1 MALYPKNFSF
11 YSVPISDSGTLT
23 GNFSTL
29 LGSAGSTL
37 VAAGKSD
44 VLQAGSGPATL
55 IAASLAGSATTL
67 IGNGSS
73 SLSGGRGN
81 DLFQIPFAGDSIGGT
96 PGGNDTL
103 SSPINAID
111 LTDTLSFGSGIT
123 AVGNA
128 VYTGLGGATLT
139 GNGLKGSLIG
149 GKSGGNSLVAGTAS
163 QTLVGGRTAGVG
175 IDADTLVGN
184 GRSFL
189 LGGNGDNVYVVNA
202 QGDRIVQPV
211 GNGIASVRTSLTS
224 FNLTNTLHYGTGIQ
238 NVKQLVF
245 TNDTLSTGTVSLTG
259 NSLNNTIIGAANAKN
274 VLTAGRGSRASLVA
288 GSANDTLIGNGFS
301 TLNGGSGTN
310 LYYVSGS
317 SAGRSDVIINA
328 GAGSSVIGV
337 PQGSTPF
344 AYDLTAANSSLLPG
358 GVTRLSYTG
367 AAKATLVGNTLTG
380 NTVGDTLTGGSGTN
394 VLIAGTAGSSMTGGN
409 KGNLFADIYSSPTAI
424 STMQGGGGNDTYYV
438 SNIDDIIVEPKGP
451 YGGTDVVWTS
461 LPYFNLS
468 STNVARGVGV
478 DNLTYFGT
486 GDASLVGNS
495 LNNSLDATASTVP
508 SGGITLNGGGG
519 FDSLLGSAVSPNFF
533 VVADP
538 KYLGSNF
545 KITGGSSSL
554 GDTLSIAAPA
564 TLTDSI
570 FGSKGFQFVRNVQ
583 NLLLSSTSS
592 ATLGAAASSSGVTK
606 VLLGSG
612 PDTVNASGYTLPG
625 LTLDASANTAV
636 GDLLKGSS
644 IAGSAFLFSSPNAFQ
659 ASTVTGGSG
668 SDTLAFVS
676 SATPLTLGDGN
687 FSGNITGM
695 NLLSVPGGSVV
706 NAGTNAQATGILTIT
721 AGTGNSTL
729 SALGFTD
736 TLTIDVSAGV
746 TDSNSLVGSSVAGT
760 RFVIS
765 SPSVLSGST
774 IQGGASIDT
783 LSFTT
788 PLVAFN
794 DSIPASD
801 TSIEVLQIASSSS
814 VTLGTNFQGAGIATV
829 VAGTG
834 PDTIDAANFT
844 RSITLDARSNTSNAD
859 MLVGSSTAGSSF
871 LFSTRSAI
879 SQSTVTGGSG
889 VDTLQLTAPA
899 TLADTDFNP
908 SITQLEVLALTGST
922 AVTLD
927 AQAASTGIVSVLGGS
942 GDSSITQGAG
952 NTLALTLVG
961 GAGNDLI
968 SVATPTLLAADS
980 ISGNGGR
987 DTLLI
992 ATAST
997 SITDSVFSKTSGI
1010 ATLRLTSSSGS
1021 SLSTAAQAAGIR
1033 SVVLGSS
1040 SDTVDASAYTTGITL
1055 DATAATSLG
1064 DTLTGSATATTAF
1077 LFSTATALSASSVM
1091 GGSASDTLSLSA
1103 AATLPD
1109 SAFGKVSSL
1118 DVLVSSGASF
1128 ITLDS
1133 LAAQAGIT
1141 RVVLGD
1147 TLAGNTLSYNSTLT
1161 QTANNTLAGS
1171 VPVALT
1177 VIGGSGND
1185 SILISNSTLLAADS
1199 ITGGAGIDTLALG
1212 TAGTLDDSLFGRISG
1227 VEALSL
1233 SGISFLSFGSLAA
1246 AAGLR
1251 TFTTTGNSTLSES
1264 SLYSGGATLVGG
1276 TGNDLVQLTSRAR
1289 LLVDSIVGGAGTDTL
1304 QLTNASTLS
1313 DSDFTRI
1320 LGIER
1325 LQLTS
1330 SSRAVLGAVAQGAG
1344 INYIYAGAGS
1354 DTINAAGMSS
1364 ALTLDARANATGSL
1378 ILSGSGTAA
1387 TNFLLSGGN
1396 VLGLSTIAG
1405 GNGLDILALSSAST
1419 LGDSSFSNL
1428 SKIDALSLSGASAV
1442 TLSNKAQSSGIT
1454 SVTFGSTLSSDNSTL
1469 TQLANDTLAV
1479 TVTGG
1484 AGNDLF
1490 NIANSSILL
1499 ADSITGG
1506 AGSDTIALAT
1516 AATLNDAFTRIR
1528 TVEAFSLTG
1537 SSAVTLN
1544 SGAVT
1549 AGIVSLFGGNGNSS
1563 YLIGGS
1569 GPAAA
1574 TLSGGS
1580 GSDLFILSTAA
1591 QVGTA
1596 SISGSSGTDTLAV
1609 SALGTFNDNFTRA
1622 TSIDGLSLTGASSVT
1637 LGSAAAN
1644 AGIASVFGGAGNST
1658 FVQAQNNTLGG
1669 GNTPVAV
1676 TLVGGTLN
1684 DLFSIYGS
1692 TYLAGDSIA
1701 GGVGSDTLYL
1711 ATAATLTNAFAKV
1724 TGVEALSL
1732 TGASQVT
1739 LGSSG
1744 QTAGIAT
1751 VIGGNST
1758 TSINGSAY
1766 TSSLTISNTVS
1777 TVPSGLFGGTAADSI
1792 VGGTGADTIRGYTGS
1807 ASSNTAND
1815 TMRGGTGSDLFIM
1828 ATASDSTNAYGRG
1841 GSNTAF
1847 ISDFTSG
1854 VGGDVIQLH
1863 QFGAGSA
1870 DYSTLLGG
1878 SNLSVYYTSTQTPAN
1893 LVAVLTQTGTFN
1905 WGSNATFI

>member
-11 YSVPISDSGTLT
+11 YSVPVSDSGTLT

-44 VLQAGSGPATL
+44 VLEAGVGPATL
-55 IAASLAGSATTL
+55 IGASLAGSSTTL

-111 LTDTLSFGSGIT
+111 LTDTLSFGPGIT

-139 GNGLKGSLIG
+139 GNGLKGALIG

-163 QTLVGGRTAGVG
+163 QTLVGGRTVGVG

-202 QGDRIVQPV
+202 QGDRIAQPSGSGV
-211 GNGIASVRTSLTS
+211 ASVRTSLSS
-224 FNLTNTLHYGTGIQ
+224 FNLADTLHYGTGIQ

-259 NSLNNTIIGAANAKN
+259 NSLNNTIVGAANAKN
-274 VLTAGRGSRASLVA
+274 VLTSGRGSRASLVA

-301 TLNGGSGTN
+301 TLNGGTGTN

-317 SAGRSDVIINA
+317 SGGKSDIIINA
-328 GAGSSVIGV
+328 GAGSSVIGL

-344 AYDLTAANSSLLPG
+344 SYDLTAANSSLLSG

-367 AAKATLVGNTLTG
+367 AANATLVGNTLTG

-438 SNIDDIIVEPKGP
+438 SNLNDVIVQPKGP
-451 YGGTDVVWTS
+451 YGGTDVVWTT
-461 LPYFNLS
+461 LPYFNLAAI
-468 STNVARGVGV
+468 NVAGGVGV

-486 GDASLVGNS
+486 GDASLGGNS
-495 LNNSLDATASTVP
+495 LNNSLDATASTIP

-519 FDSLLGSAVSPNFF
+519 FDTLLGSTVSPNFF
-533 VVADP
+533 VVSDP

-545 KITGGSSSL
+545 KITGGASSL
-554 GDTLSIAAPA
+554 DDTLSISAPSA
-564 TLTDSI
+564 LTDSI
-570 FGSKGFQFVRNVQ
+570 FGSKGFQFVRNVE
-583 NLLLSSTSS
+583 NLLLSSSSS
-592 ATLGAAASSSGVTK
+592 ATLGTAAAASGVTK
-606 VLLGSG
+606 VILGSG
-612 PDTVNASGYTLPG
+612 PDTVNASGYSLAG
-625 LTLDASANTAV
+625 LTLDASANTTV

-644 IAGSAFLFSSPNAFQ
+644 VAGSAFLFSSPNALQ

-687 FSGNITGM
+687 FSGNITGI
-695 NLLSVPGGSVV
+695 NLLSVPGGAIV
-706 NAGTNAQATGILTIT
+706 NAGTNAQTTGISTIA

-729 SALGFTD
+729 SALGYTD

-746 TDSNSLVGSSVAGT
+746 SDSNSLVGSSLAGT

-765 SPSVLSGST
+765 SPTVLSGST
-774 IQGGASIDT
+774 IQGGSSIDT
-783 LSFTT
+783 LGFTT
-788 PLVAFN
+788 PLVGFN
-794 DSIPASD
+794 DSIPSSD
-801 TSIEVLQIASSSS
+801 TSIEVLQLASASSVS
-814 VTLGTNFQGAGIATV
+814 LGSNFQGAGIATV

-834 PDTIDAANFT
+834 PDTINAGAFT
-844 RSITLDARSNTSNAD
+844 RSITLDATANTSNAD

-871 LFSTRSAI
+871 LFSTKSAV
-879 SQSTVTGGSG
+879 SQSTITGGSG
-889 VDTLQLTAPA
+889 VDTLQLTTTV

-908 SITQLEVLALTGST
+908 SITQLEVLALTGSA

-927 AQAASTGIVSVLGGS
+927 AQAASTGIVSVLGGT
-942 GDSSITQGAG
+942 GNSSLTQGAG
-952 NTLALTLVG
+952 NSLALTLVG

-980 ISGNGGR
+980 VSGNGGN

-992 ATAST
+992 ATASN
-997 SITDSVFSKTSGI
+997 SITDSIFSRTSGI
-1010 ATLRLTSSSGS
+1010 GTLRLNSSSAA
-1021 SLSTAAQAAGIR
+1021 SLSTSAQAAGIR
-1033 SVVLGSS
+1033 SVVLGSG
-1040 SDTVDASAYTTGITL
+1040 SDTVDASGYTTGITL

-1064 DTLTGSATATTAF
+1064 DSLTGSGTATTSF
-1077 LFSTATALSASSVM
+1077 LFSTANALSASTVK
-1091 GGSASDTLSLSA
+1091 GGTASDTLSISA
-1103 AATLPD
+1103 AAILLD
-1109 SAFGKVSSL
+1109 SSFGKVSAV
-1118 DVLVSSGASF
+1118 DVLISSGASA
-1128 ITLDS
+1128 ITIDS

-1141 RVVLGD
+1141 TVVLGD

-1161 QTANNTLAGS
+1161 QSANNTLAGP

-1185 SILISNSTLLAADS
+1185 SILVNNATLLAADS
-1199 ITGGAGIDTLALG
+1199 IVGGAGTDTLALG
-1212 TAGTLDDSLFGRISG
+1212 TAGTLDDSLFGRVSG

-1233 SGISFLSFGSLAA
+1233 SGISSISIGSLAA

-1251 TFTTTGNSTLSES
+1251 TFITTGNSTLSES
-1264 SLYSGGATLVGG
+1264 SLYSGAATLIGG

-1289 LLVDSIVGGAGTDTL
+1289 LQLDSIAGGAGTDTL
-1304 QLTNASTLS
+1304 QLINASTLS

-1320 LGIER
+1320 SGIER

-1344 INYIYAGAGS
+1344 INYVYTGAGS

-1364 ALTLDARANATGSL
+1364 AITLDARANATSSL
-1378 ILSGSGTAA
+1378 ILTGSGTAA

-1396 VLGLSTIAG
+1396 VLSLSTIIG
-1405 GNGLDILALSSAST
+1405 GNGLDTLALSSAST
-1419 LGDSSFSNL
+1419 LSDGSFSNL
-1428 SKIDALSLSGASAV
+1428 SKMDALSLSGASAV
-1442 TLSNKAQSSGIT
+1442 TLSNKAQSAGIT

-1490 NIANSSILL
+1490 NLANSSILL
-1499 ADSITGG
+1499 TDSITGG
-1506 AGSDTIALAT
+1506 GGNDTVALAG
-1516 AATLNDAFTRIR
+1516 AATLNDAFSRIR
-1528 TVEAFSLTG
+1528 TVEALSLTG

-1563 YLIGGS
+1563 YVLGGS
-1569 GPAAA
+1569 GPGTA
-1574 TLSGGS
+1574 TLAGGS

-1591 QVGTA
+1591 QIGTA
-1596 SISGSSGTDTLAV
+1596 SISGGSGFDTLAV
-1609 SALGTFNDNFTRA
+1609 SAVGTYNDNFTRL
-1622 TSIDGLSLTGASSVT
+1622 TSVDGLSLTGASSVT

-1658 FVQAQNNTLGG
+1658 FVQALNNTLGG
-1669 GNTPVAV
+1669 GNTPVAT

-1692 TYLAGDSIA
+1692 AYLSGDSIA

-1711 ATAATLTNAFAKV
+1711 ATASTLTNAFAKV

-1744 QTAGIAT
+1744 QTAGIAS
-1751 VIGGNST
+1751 VIGGNAT
-1758 TSINGSAY
+1758 TLIDASAY
-1766 TSSLTISNTVS
+1766 ITAVTLNNSSS
-1777 TVPSGLFGGTAADSI
+1777 TVASGLFGGTAADSI
-1792 VGGTGADTIRGYTGS
+1792 VGGTGVDTLRGYSGLAT
-1807 ASSNTAND
+1807 ANTVND
-1815 TMRGGTGSDLFIM
+1815 TMRGGSGADLFIM
-1828 ATASDSTNAYGRG
+1828 ATAADSTNAYGKG
-1841 GSNTAF
+1841 GSNSAF
-1847 ISDFTSG
+1847 ILDFTSG
-1854 VGGDVIQLH
+1854 VGGDRVQLH
-1863 QFGAGSA
+1863 QYGAGSA
-1870 DYSTLLGG
+1870 DYSTLLSG
-1878 SNLSVYYTSTQTPAN
+1878 SNLNIYYTSTQTPAN
-1893 LVAVLTQTGTFN
+1893 LVTVLTQTGTFN
-1905 WGSNATFI
+1905 WGNNATFV